1 MMPSKQFSDFNFI
14 HFLFISL
21 LLFSFTSLH
30 SGVKE
35 NKHDF
40 HTSLSELSYNPKT
53 GSIEATIRV
62 FTDDLE
68 TALTE
73 FNQGKKVN
81 VEASNKQADAI
92 IARYLEKNW
101 GLLTPQKT
109 KKKMEY
115 IGREPELDATWLYV
129 EISDANQTKGYTFVN
144 TLLTELFDDQTN
156 LVNILYPAGKKT
168 ILMNAKV
175 KSAPY
180 PF

>member
-1 MMPSKQFSDFNFI
+1 MPSKLFSNRS
-14 HFLFISL
+14 HFLLFLISL
-21 LLFSFTSLH
+21 VLFSFTSLN
-30 SGVKE
+30 SEVKE
-35 NKHDF
+35 SKHDF
-40 HTSLSELSYNPKT
+40 HTSLSELNYNPKT

-68 TALTE
+68 TALTT

-92 IARYLEKNW
+92 IALYLEKNW

-109 KKKMEY
+109 KKKYDY

-129 EISDANQTKGYTFVN
+129 EIPNAQQIKGFTFFN
-144 TLLTELFDDQTN
+144 TIMLELFDDQTN
-156 LVNILYPAGKKT
+156 LVNIIYPSTKKT
-168 ILMNAKV
+168 ILMNTKI
-175 KSAPY
+175 KSTSF